1 MRSKETKSVSGTSSR
16 QFLTMDGLDDVAIS
30 TLKAANI
37 GEEILPTLSRDDIRD
52 LFPGPEHFLR
62 RKAIWLMAHKEEQ
75 GHTIPVEAQGSSADD
90 EHNESSKRDDPS
102 TSKFL
107 KLPSPEYVL
116 FTDSE
121 LQHVRRAYF
130 EKQRLGNEGE
140 VTLSKELFCRLIRN
154 TMTNM
159 ISIARASSDDYKYP
173 TKHEVLA
180 MAKRLV
186 EYYPMI
192 KDKSTGS
199 SHEWDTVAKKLI
211 KRLSNIRSPVK
222 AKHPPSKRA
231 RVDEEPSAAVASD
244 CDAES
249 SASTLHLSSP
259 SKSSTP
265 RQDNDSVDEAS
276 DGPDNSLD
284 SQKTQ
289 ARHYRTYK
297 LTGLTGLTLREMYKA
312 KKPNKAAV
320 THLLDLEFQ
329 SRRNFIDSNALKE
342 QDRPTHILQAYPCF
356 KELDHTMDELRRI
369 IEPNNC
375 QYISEVRGRWETF
388 YSKVQFY
395 GVMKKVMKPPRTL
408 NGVEHAIAVFT
419 ALPLLFP
426 SGSAVPKKVVP
437 ISEALFHVLTPS
449 EDPDTFVHRRVLSS
463 PVLLVGEENC
473 MVVVGTTPVVTF
485 EKDLLHEGLL
495 YLLAYYYAF
504 HLTYPKCIATLLSVL
519 QTQVLV
525 DVLHEQDA
533 TPSYKKAI
541 HEWKMFVE

>member
-1 MRSKETKSVSGTSSR
+1 MRNQRAKVQQGNECTSSR
-16 QFLTMDGLDDVAIS
+16 QFLTMDGLDEVAIC

-37 GEEILPTLSRDDIRD
+37 GEDILPTLTRDDIRD

-62 RKAIWLMAHKEEQ
+62 RKAIWLIVHKEEQ
-75 GHTIPVEAQGSSADD
+75 EHTIPVEPQGSSADD
-90 EHNESSKRDDPS
+90 EHNGSPKRDDPS

-130 EKQRLGNEGE
+130 EQQRLGKEGE

-173 TKHEVLA
+173 TKHEVIA

-199 SHEWDTVAKKLI
+199 SHEWDTVAKKLL

-222 AKHPPSKRA
+222 AKHPPSKRV
-231 RVDEEPSAAVASD
+231 RLNEVPSAAVASD
-244 CDAES
+244 YDADS
-249 SASTLHLSSP
+249 SASTVHLSPP
-259 SKSSTP
+259 SRSSTP
-265 RQDNDSVDEAS
+265 QQENDSIDEAS

-289 ARHYRTYK
+289 ARHYRT
-297 LTGLTGLTLREMYKA
+297 LQEMYKA

-342 QDRPTHILQAYPCF
+342 QDRPTKILQAYPCF
-356 KELDHTMDELRRI
+356 KELDHVMDELRRV
-369 IEPNNC
+369 IEPNNS
-375 QYISEVRGRWETF
+375 QYTSEVKGRWENF

-426 SGSAVPKKVVP
+426 SGSAAPKKLVP

-449 EDPDTFVHRRVLSS
+449 EDPDTYIHRRVLSS
-463 PVLLVGEENC
+463 PVLLIGEQNC
-473 MVVVGTTPVVTF
+473 IVVVGTTPVVTF
-485 EKDLLHEGLL
+485 EKDLLYEGPL

-519 QTQVLV
+519 QTQVLG
-525 DVLHEQDA
+525 DVIHEQDA
-533 TPSYKKAI
+533 TSSYKKAI

>member
-1 MRSKETKSVSGTSSR
+1 MT
-16 QFLTMDGLDDVAIS
+16 
-30 TLKAANI
+30 
-37 GEEILPTLSRDDIRD
+37 
-52 LFPGPEHFLR
+52 
-62 RKAIWLMAHKEEQ
+62 
-75 GHTIPVEAQGSSADD
+75 
-90 EHNESSKRDDPS
+90 
-102 TSKFL
+102 KFL

-130 EKQRLGNEGE
+130 EQQRLGKESE

-159 ISIARASSDDYKYP
+159 ISIARASSDDCKYP

-199 SHEWDTVAKKLI
+199 SHEWDTVAKKLL

-231 RVDEEPSAAVASD
+231 RLDEEPSAAVASD
-244 CDAES
+244 YDADS
-249 SASTLHLSSP
+249 SASTLHLSPP

-265 RQDNDSVDEAS
+265 PQDNDSIDEAS
-276 DGPDNSLD
+276 DGQDTSLD
-284 SQKTQ
+284 SRKTQ
-289 ARHYRTYK
+289 ARHYRT
-297 LTGLTGLTLREMYKA
+297 LREMYKS

-329 SRRNFIDSNALKE
+329 FRRNFIDSNTLKE
-342 QDRPTHILQAYPCF
+342 QDRPTQILQAYPCF

-375 QYISEVRGRWETF
+375 QYISEVKGRWETF

-395 GVMKKVMKPPRTL
+395 GVMKKIMKPPRTL

-426 SGSAVPKKVVP
+426 SGSAVPKKVVQ
-437 ISEALFHVLTPS
+437 ISEVLFHVLTPS
-449 EDPDTFVHRRVLSS
+449 EDPDTFIHRRVLSS

-504 HLTYPKCIATLLSVL
+504 HLTYPRRTKVLRGWYSMGPVLFHLSCPVSPVL
-519 QTQVLV
+519 SCFTYPVLNLFHLSCPV
-525 DVLHEQDA
+525 SPVLSFNLFHLSC
-533 TPSYKKAI
+533 P
-541 HEWKMFVE
+541 

>member
-1 MRSKETKSVSGTSSR
+1 MNLG
-16 QFLTMDGLDDVAIS
+16 G
-30 TLKAANI
+30 
-37 GEEILPTLSRDDIRD
+37 
-52 LFPGPEHFLR
+52 
-62 RKAIWLMAHKEEQ
+62 HK
-75 GHTIPVEAQGSSADD
+75 IPVEIQGSSTDD

-130 EKQRLGNEGE
+130 EQQRLGKEGE

-199 SHEWDTVAKKLI
+199 SHEWDTVAKKLM

-222 AKHPPSKRA
+222 AKPPHSKRA
-231 RVDEEPSAAVASD
+231 RLDEEPSAAVASD
-244 CDAES
+244 YDADS
-249 SASTLHLSSP
+249 SASTLHLSPP

-265 RQDNDSVDEAS
+265 RQETDSIDEACIKMYYKMYRIFAIT

-289 ARHYRTYK
+289 ARHYR
-297 LTGLTGLTLREMYKA
+297 TLREMYKA

-329 SRRNFIDSNALKE
+329 SRRNFIDSNTLKE
-342 QDRPTHILQAYPCF
+342 QDRPTQILQAYPCF
-356 KELDHTMDELRRI
+356 KELDHTMDELQRI

-375 QYISEVRGRWETF
+375 QYISEVKGRWETF
-388 YSKVQFY
+388 YSEVQFY

-408 NGVEHAIAVFT
+408 NGVEHAIAVFP

-426 SGSAVPKKVVP
+426 SGSAHCKKLPKKVVP

-449 EDPDTFVHRRVLSS
+449 EDPDTFIHRRVLSC

-485 EKDLLHEGLL
+485 GKDLLHEGLL
-495 YLLAYYYAF
+495 YLLAYYAF

-519 QTQVLV
+519 QTEVLV

-541 HEWKMFVE
+541 QEWKMFVE

>member
-1 MRSKETKSVSGTSSR
+1 
-16 QFLTMDGLDDVAIS
+16 
-30 TLKAANI
+30 
-37 GEEILPTLSRDDIRD
+37 
-52 LFPGPEHFLR
+52 
-62 RKAIWLMAHKEEQ
+62 
-75 GHTIPVEAQGSSADD
+75 
-90 EHNESSKRDDPS
+90 
-102 TSKFL
+102 
-107 KLPSPEYVL
+107 
-116 FTDSE
+116 
-121 LQHVRRAYF
+121 
-130 EKQRLGNEGE
+130 
-140 VTLSKELFCRLIRN
+140 
-154 TMTNM
+154 
-159 ISIARASSDDYKYP
+159 
-173 TKHEVLA
+173 
-180 MAKRLV
+180 
-186 EYYPMI
+186 
-192 KDKSTGS
+192 
-199 SHEWDTVAKKLI
+199 
-211 KRLSNIRSPVK
+211 
-222 AKHPPSKRA
+222 
-231 RVDEEPSAAVASD
+231 
-244 CDAES
+244 
-249 SASTLHLSSP
+249 
-259 SKSSTP
+259 
-265 RQDNDSVDEAS
+265 
-276 DGPDNSLD
+276 
-284 SQKTQ
+284 
-289 ARHYRTYK
+289 
-297 LTGLTGLTLREMYKA
+297 MYKA

-342 QDRPTHILQAYPCF
+342 QDRPTQILQAYPCF

-375 QYISEVRGRWETF
+375 QYISEVKGRWETF

-437 ISEALFHVLTPS
+437 ISEALFHILTPS

-473 MVVVGTTPVVTF
+473 MVVAGTTPVVTF

-519 QTQVLV
+519 QTEVLV

-541 HEWKMFVE
+541 HEWKISNEVTFTVSRPGASCLARFYGSV

>member
-1 MRSKETKSVSGTSSR
+1 MRNHRAKLQLGDEGTSSFR
-16 QFLTMDGLDDVAIS
+16 QFFTMDGLDEVAIF
-30 TLKAANI
+30 TLIAANI
-37 GEEILPTLSRDDIRD
+37 GEDILPTLSREDIRD
-52 LFPGPEHFLR
+52 LFPSPEHFL
-62 RKAIWLMAHKEEQ
+62 
-75 GHTIPVEAQGSSADD
+75 T
-90 EHNESSKRDDPS
+90 
-102 TSKFL
+102 FL

-121 LQHVRRAYF
+121 LQHMRRTYF
-130 EKQRLGNEGE
+130 EQQRLGKEGD

-154 TMTNM
+154 TTTNM

-173 TKHEVLA
+173 TKYEVIA

-199 SHEWDTVAKKLI
+199 RHEWDTVAKKLL
-211 KRLSNIRSPVK
+211 KRLSNIQSPVK
-222 AKHPPSKRA
+222 AKQPPSKRA
-231 RVDEEPSAAVASD
+231 RQDREPSAVASD
-244 CDAES
+244 YDADS
-249 SASTLHLSSP
+249 SASTVNLSPP
-259 SKSSTP
+259 SRSSTP
-265 RQDNDSVDEAS
+265 RQENDSIDEAS

-289 ARHYRTYK
+289 AKHYRT
-297 LTGLTGLTLREMYKA
+297 LQEMYKA
-312 KKPNKAAV
+312 KKPNKAA
-320 THLLDLEFQ
+320 

-342 QDRPTHILQAYPCF
+342 QDKPTKILQAYPCF
-356 KELDHTMDELRRI
+356 KELDHAMDELRRI
-369 IEPNNC
+369 IEPDNC
-375 QYISEVRGRWETF
+375 QYISEVKGRWENF

-419 ALPLLFP
+419 ALLLLFP
-426 SGSAVPKKVVP
+426 SGSTAQKKQVP

-449 EDPDTFVHRRVLSS
+449 EDPDTYIHRRAFST

-473 MVVVGTTPVVTF
+473 MVVIGTTPVLTF
-485 EKDLLHEGLL
+485 DKDLLHEGPL

-504 HLTYPKCIATLLSVL
+504 HVTYPKCLATLLSVL
-519 QTQVLV
+519 QTQVLR
-525 DVLHEQDA
+525 DAIHEQDA

-541 HEWKMFVE
+541 QEWRMFVD

>member
-1 MRSKETKSVSGTSSR
+1 
-16 QFLTMDGLDDVAIS
+16 MDGLDDVAIS

-37 GEEILPTLSRDDIRD
+37 GEDILPSLSREDIRD

-62 RKAIWLMAHKEEQ
+62 RKGIWRLTHKEEQ
-75 GHTIPVEAQGSSADD
+75 EHIIPVEGSSADD
-90 EHNESSKRDDPS
+90 KHTESSKQDDPS

-121 LQHVRRAYF
+121 LQQMRRTYF
-130 EKQRLGNEGE
+130 EQQRLGKEGD

-159 ISIARASSDDYKYP
+159 VSIARASSDDYKYP
-173 TKHEVLA
+173 TKHEVIA

-199 SHEWDTVAKKLI
+199 RHEWDTVAKKLL
-211 KRLSNIRSPVK
+211 KRLSNIRSPMK
-222 AKHPPSKRA
+222 AKQPPFKRA
-231 RVDEEPSAAVASD
+231 RQDKEPSAAVASD
-244 CDAES
+244 YDADS
-249 SASTLHLSSP
+249 SASTVILSSP
-259 SKSSTP
+259 SSSSTP
-265 RQDNDSVDEAS
+265 RQENDSIDEAS

-289 ARHYRTYK
+289 ARHYRT
-297 LTGLTGLTLREMYKA
+297 LQEMYKA

-320 THLLDLEFQ
+320 THLLDLKFQ
-329 SRRNFIDSNALKE
+329 SRRSFIDSNVLKE
-342 QDRPTHILQAYPCF
+342 QDKPTNILQAYPCF
-356 KELDHTMDELRRI
+356 KELDHAMDELRRI
-369 IEPNNC
+369 IEPNNSK
-375 QYISEVRGRWETF
+375 YISEVKDRWETF

-426 SGSAVPKKVVP
+426 SGSAAPKKQVP

-449 EDPDTFVHRRVLSS
+449 EDPDTYIHRRAFSS

-473 MVVVGTTPVVTF
+473 MVVVGTTPVLTF
-485 EKDLLHEGLL
+485 DKDLLYEGPL

-504 HLTYPKCIATLLSVL
+504 HLTYPKCLATLLSVL
-519 QTQVLV
+519 QTQVLR
-525 DVLHEQDA
+525 DVIHEQDE

-541 HEWKMFVE
+541 HEWRMFVD

>member
-1 MRSKETKSVSGTSSR
+1 MT
-16 QFLTMDGLDDVAIS
+16 
-30 TLKAANI
+30 
-37 GEEILPTLSRDDIRD
+37 
-52 LFPGPEHFLR
+52 
-62 RKAIWLMAHKEEQ
+62 HKEEQ
-75 GHTIPVEAQGSSADD
+75 GHTIPVEAQDSSTDD
-90 EHNESSKRDDPS
+90 ENNESSNRDDPS

-130 EKQRLGNEGE
+130 EQQRLGKESE

-199 SHEWDTVAKKLI
+199 SHQGCRQKFWDSVAKKLM

-231 RVDEEPSAAVASD
+231 RLDEEPSAAVASD
-244 CDAES
+244 YDADS
-249 SASTLHLSSP
+249 SASTLHLSPP

-265 RQDNDSVDEAS
+265 RQDNDSIDEAS
-276 DGPDNSLD
+276 DGPDTSLD

-289 ARHYRTYK
+289 ARHYRT
-297 LTGLTGLTLREMYKA
+297 LREMYKA
-312 KKPNKAAV
+312 KKPHKAAV

-329 SRRNFIDSNALKE
+329 SRRNFIDSNTLKE
-342 QDRPTHILQAYPCF
+342 QDRPKQILQAYPCF

-375 QYISEVRGRWETF
+375 QYISEVKGRWETF

-408 NGVEHAIAVFT
+408 KGVEHAIAVFT

-437 ISEALFHVLTPS
+437 ISEAIFHVLTPS
-449 EDPDTFVHRRVLSS
+449 YLRSPDPDTFVHRRVLSS

-519 QTQVLV
+519 QTEVLV
-525 DVLHEQDA
+525 DVLHEQDDA

-541 HEWKMFVE
+541 HEWKMFAE

>member
-1 MRSKETKSVSGTSSR
+1 
-16 QFLTMDGLDDVAIS
+16 MDGLDEVAIS

-37 GEEILPTLSRDDIRD
+37 GEDILPTLSRDDIRD

-62 RKAIWLMAHKEEQ
+62 RKAIWLITHKEEQ
-75 GHTIPVEAQGSSADD
+75 GYTTIPVEGSSADD
-90 EHNESSKRDDPS
+90 EHDGGPKRADPS

-130 EKQRLGNEGE
+130 EQQRLGKEGE

-173 TKHEVLA
+173 TKHEVTA

-192 KDKSTGS
+192 KDKTTGS
-199 SHEWDTVAKKLI
+199 SHEWDTVSKKLL

-231 RVDEEPSAAVASD
+231 RLDEVPSAAAGSD
-244 CDAES
+244 YDADS
-249 SASTLHLSSP
+249 SASTVHLSPP
-259 SKSSTP
+259 SRSSTP
-265 RQDNDSVDEAS
+265 RQENDSIDEGS

-289 ARHYRTYK
+289 AQHYRT
-297 LTGLTGLTLREMYKA
+297 LQEMYKA
-312 KKPNKAAV
+312 KKPNKAA
-320 THLLDLEFQ
+320 
-329 SRRNFIDSNALKE
+329 SRRNFIDSEALKE
-342 QDRPTHILQAYPCF
+342 QDRPTKILQAYPCF
-356 KELDHTMDELRRI
+356 KDLDHTVDELRRI

-375 QYISEVRGRWETF
+375 RYISEVKGRWETF

-426 SGSAVPKKVVP
+426 SGSAAPKKLVP

-449 EDPDTFVHRRVLSS
+449 EDPDTYIHRRVLSS

-473 MVVVGTTPVVTF
+473 IVVVGTTPVVTF
-485 EKDLLHEGLL
+485 EKDLLHEGPL

-519 QTQVLV
+519 QTQVLG
-525 DVLHEQDA
+525 DVIHEQDA
-533 TPSYKKAI
+533 TSSYKKAI